1 MTNKARAA
9 AVQLV
14 MYGRS
19 GCHLCD
25 DMREALENCR
35 EQLDFSL
42 EFRDIDARADWQ
54 QRYGERIP
62 VLLAG
67 DSEICHYYLDR
78 QALLEHFS
86 RGA

>member
-1 MTNKARAA
+1 MANKVDDT

-14 MYGRS
+14 LYGRA

-25 DMREALENCR
+25 DMRDALEDCR
-35 EQLDFSL
+35 DQLDFSL
-42 EFRDIDARADWQ
+42 EFRDIDARPDWQ

-67 DSEICHYYLDR
+67 EREICHYYLDR
-78 QALLEHFS
+78 RALLEHF
-86 RGA
+86 RQDV

>member
-1 MTNKARAA
+1 MANKPPKA

-14 MYGRS
+14 MYGRT

-25 DMREALENCR
+25 EMRDALETCR

-42 EFRDIDARADWQ
+42 EFRDIDASPDWQ

-62 VLLAG
+62 VLYA
-67 DSEICHYYLDR
+67 DEHEICHYFLDR
-78 QALLEHFS
+78 QALLEHF
-86 RGA
+86 RHAL